1 MKNTFKFTAGVII
14 GMIAMVII
22 MKVTAPFEYEYNK
35 QDGTIVFNIDNEILS
50 DYETLERRFD
60 NDKGTTFKVY
70 FEQE

>member
-14 GMIAMVII
+14 GMIAMIII

-35 QDGTIVFNIDNEILS
+35 QDGTVVFNIDNEILS

>member
-1 MKNTFKFTAGVII
+1 MKNTFKFTAGLII
-14 GMIAMVII
+14 GMIAMIII

>member
-14 GMIAMVII
+14 GMIAMIII

>member
-1 MKNTFKFTAGVII
+1 MKNTFKLTAGVVI
-14 GMIAMVII
+14 GMIAMIII